1 MISVND
7 FKTGMTI
14 KYDGQIFK
22 VLEFLHVKPG
32 KGAAFVRTKLRNLR
46 SGANIDKTFNAGE
59 KVEKA
64 HIDYRKMQYSYN
76 AGDDFIFMD
85 QESYEMV
92 EIPRAAIEWESNFL
106 KESLEVSIEMF
117 EGEIIGV
124 TLPDKITL
132 KIVECDPAVKGNT
145 ATNATKNATV
155 ETGFVVKVPLFIQ
168 NEEEIIVSTQ
178 DGKYASRT

>member
-14 KYDGQIFK
+14 QYDGQIFK

-59 KVEKA
+59 KVQKA

-76 AGDDFIFMD
+76 AGDDYIFMD
-85 QESYEMV
+85 QETYEMV
-92 EIPRAAIEWESNFL
+92 EIPRAAIEWERNFL
-106 KESLEVSIEMF
+106 KESLEVSIEFF
-117 EGEIIGV
+117 ENEIIGV

-155 ETGFVVKVPLFIQ
+155 ETGFTVKVPLFIQ

-178 DGKYASRT
+178 DGK

>member
-14 KYDGQIFK
+14 QYDGQIFK

-76 AGDDFIFMD
+76 AGEDFIFMD

-92 EIPRAAIEWESNFL
+92 EIPRTAIEWEANFL

-178 DGKYASRT
+178 DGKYASRA

>member
-22 VLEFLHVKPG
+22 VLDFLHVKPG

-64 HIDYRKMQYSYN
+64 HIDYRKMQYSYS
-76 AGDDFIFMD
+76 AGDDYIFMD

-92 EIPRAAIEWESNFL
+92 EIPRSAIEWERNFL
-106 KESLEVSIEMF
+106 KESLEVSIEMY
-117 EGEIIGV
+117 ENEIIGV
-124 TLPDKITL
+124 TLPDKIVL

-145 ATNATKNATV
+145 ATNATKNATM
-155 ETGFVVKVPLFIQ
+155 ETGFIVKVPLFIQ
-168 NEEEIIVSTQ
+168 NDEEIIVSTQ
-178 DGKYASRT
+178 DGKYASRA

>member
-14 KYDGQIFK
+14 QYDGQIFK

-76 AGDDFIFMD
+76 AGEDFIFMD

-92 EIPRAAIEWESNFL
+92 EIPRAAIEWEANFL

-178 DGKYASRT
+178 DGKYASRA

>member
-46 SGANIDKTFNAGE
+46 TGANIDKTFNAGE

-64 HIDYRKMQYSYN
+64 HIDYRKMQYSYS
-76 AGDDFIFMD
+76 AGDDYIFMD

-92 EIPRAAIEWESNFL
+92 EIPRSAIEWERNFL

-155 ETGFVVKVPLFIQ
+155 ETGLLVKVPLFIE

-178 DGKYASRT
+178 DGKYASRA

>member
-64 HIDYRKMQYSYN
+64 HIDYRKMQYSYS
-76 AGDDFIFMD
+76 AGDDYIFMD

-92 EIPRAAIEWESNFL
+92 EIPRSAIEWERNFL

-155 ETGFVVKVPLFIQ
+155 ETGLLVKVPLFIE

-178 DGKYASRT
+178 DGKYASRA